1 MTASKSFVIAG
12 RCQLLPFVALL
23 LLALPLLF
31 TLRNCEAELP
41 ERIHQFTAEEVQTVP
56 LTPPGGSFF
65 AWRAARRRLLYF
77 AFCQLKIIHRR
88 LVTIPCQRSHCFS
101 LIHPRSSLTR
111 IR

>member
-23 LLALPLLF
+23 LLAVPFVF

-56 LTPPGGSFF
+56 VRVSDHPVI
-65 AWRAARRRLLYF
+65 ARQRARCRGNLALYF
-77 AFCQLKIIHRR
+77 GFCQL
-88 LVTIPCQRSHCFS
+88 
-101 LIHPRSSLTR
+101 
-111 IR
+111 

>member
-1 MTASKSFVIAG
+1 MTALKSVVIAG

-31 TLRNCEAELP
+31 TLRNCVAELP

-56 LTPPGGSFF
+56 LPPGGVFL

-88 LVTIPCQRSHCFS
+88 LVTSPCQRSHCFS
-101 LIHPRSSLTR
+101 LIHPRSELTR

>member
-23 LLALPLLF
+23 LLALPFVF

-56 LTPPGGSFF
+56 V
-65 AWRAARRRLLYF
+65 RASSHPVIARQRARCRGNLARRRRLYF
-77 AFCQLKIIHRR
+77 GFCQL
-88 LVTIPCQRSHCFS
+88 
-101 LIHPRSSLTR
+101 
-111 IR
+111 